1 MFCKNCGKE
10 IVEKAVIC
18 IHCGCAVEPM
28 VEPATPTGK
37 VSVCAIIGFCL
48 SLVGLFLPGW
58 FGALSEVAALVL
70 SIIGVCEAKKGKKL
84 KGLAIAGIAISAT
97 GFVICIILI
106 IWAAYV
112 LSLAGSGAQMATILS
127 LIV

>member
-1 MFCKNCGKE
+1 MATRATDIISGRKPLTPAVKLTPLRQYTTKTPMMAYGNRPPNFSINAG
-10 IVEKAVIC
+10 VFLSPEK
-18 IHCGCAVEPM
+18 
-28 VEPATPTGK
+28 
-37 VSVCAIIGFCL
+37 
-48 SLVGLFLPGW
+48 
-58 FGALSEVAALVL
+58 
-70 SIIGVCEAKKGKKL
+70 AKKGKKL

-112 LSLAGSGAQMATILS
+112 LSLAGAGAQMATILP

>member
-10 IVEKAVIC
+10 IDEKAVIC

-28 VEPATPTGK
+28 VEPTTSTAK

-58 FGALSEVAALVL
+58 AGILCEVAALIL
-70 SIIGVCEAKKGKKL
+70 SIIGVNEAKKGKKL
-84 KGLAIAGIAISAT
+84 KGLAIAGIAISAA
-97 GFVICIILI
+97 GFVICIIVI
-106 IWAAYV
+106 IWAAYI
-112 LSLAGSGAQMATILS
+112 LALAGAQMATILP